1 VYTTKGKTLEVHLS
15 NGISIEGLAPHK
27 LWVLRGTEFKFVRLD
42 KLKPNDALLR
52 TGGTGLFGSY
62 TSLKHLNDLTIVFSE
77 IRRLMQADNNLS
89 KHLQKEINL
98 YYLFEIYH
106 RYLPAMYSNI
116 KRVDLIKGL
125 ARLSQNCIPP
135 ILETR
140 LTFKSIKRFLFLKL
154 PFSIQYLI
162 KSHKYKKDKT

>member
-1 VYTTKGKTLEVHLS
+1 MKKKVLWKDSLQAITGSLGRFIAIFLLVMLGTFTLIGLKSSGPDMRQPAIEFYKKHSLADITVTSNYGLDNKDIHTIKT
-15 NGISIEGLAPHK
+15 
-27 LWVLRGTEFKFVRLD
+27 
-42 KLKPNDALLR
+42 
-52 TGGTGLFGSY
+52 
-62 TSLKHLNDLTIVFSE
+62 
-77 IRRLMQADNNLS
+77 
-89 KHLQKEINL
+89 QK
-98 YYLFEIYH
+98 
-106 RYLPAMYSNI
+106 NI

>member
-1 VYTTKGKTLEVHLS
+1 
-15 NGISIEGLAPHK
+15 
-27 LWVLRGTEFKFVRLD
+27 
-42 KLKPNDALLR
+42 
-52 TGGTGLFGSY
+52 
-62 TSLKHLNDLTIVFSE
+62 
-77 IRRLMQADNNLS
+77 MQADNNLS
-89 KHLQKEINL
+89 KHLQKRNKLIL
-98 YYLFEIYH
+98 FYLKFYH